1 MLFGMGKQVIGI
13 TVNKQKL
20 EDMYDELVALR
31 LYKEEQMKQD
41 KDKTIADLTSQ
52 LVEANR
58 KVEELTE
65 QREQALKDLRFAYST
80 AEHYLQKTIDLQ
92 IKPVTLDITIPTFDQ
107 RA

>member
-31 LYKEEQMKQD
+31 KYKEEQTKLD
-41 KDKTIADLTSQ
+41 KDKTIAELTSQ

-58 KVEELTE
+58 KVEELTVE
-65 QREQALKDLRFAYST
+65 RDNALKDLRFAYTT

-92 IKPVTLDITIPTFDQ
+92 IKPITLDITIPSFDIK
-107 RA
+107 A